1 MGISSQRLD
10 DGLFMFGH
18 IFLMIS
24 TIITVAIF
32 IAKYF
37 FLKAFAI
44 KFEAFGSLTVAAK
57 FLFCDHIVL
66 LFVDGRL

>member
-1 MGISSQRLD
+1 
-10 DGLFMFGH
+10 
-18 IFLMIS
+18 MIS

-37 FLKAFAI
+37 FLEAFAI

-57 FLFCDHIVL
+57 FLFCDHIIL